1 MFLTSRFIVVD
12 DKKNHLTGIKDTL
25 NTLRLDCHAKLYT
38 DEEVGEW
45 TKLPGARILFMD
57 QNLTTGATFGSGNQV
72 AYTAIADVIDKI
84 ICPDSGPYGIVLW
97 AEKPELEELRKFLF
111 ERLTGESSKLLPV
124 FMTELCKGDYIDTET
139 GEVRDPAK
147 LQSDLSERI
156 SSSPQMRALFSWESD
171 VFAAVDAVLRSLV
184 GLVPIESRASEAF
197 SEELGKVM
205 YRLSQAGA
213 GTDRAMENPR
223 ESVNRVL
230 VPILADRITEHDP
243 EGVSGDAWREAIV
256 ELHGGDRLV
265 PVPEQA
271 AVNTAIHLSF
281 ARGENSA
288 PIRPT
293 DLGAVLAFPFADVD
307 EALAEHFGIS
317 KELIAADHFFGLDL
331 ADWDRCKMKLIQI
344 GAACDHAQPKPG
356 SLLFLLGLEWQYQN
370 VDGSKSDAARLY
382 QKKSRKN
389 DQEWRSPTLLV
400 GQDRTPG
407 KLSVFLNCTLSKP
420 REATADWETTYRLR
434 DELVSKLTQEYARH
448 ISRPGIVTLGPDG

>member
-1 MFLTSRFIVVD
+1 MFLRSRFIVVD
-12 DKKNHLTGIKDTL
+12 DKDHHLTGIKNTL
-25 NTLRLDCHAKLYT
+25 DALRLDCHTKLYS
-38 DEEVGEW
+38 DDGVAEW
-45 TKLPGARILFMD
+45 GKLPGTRILFMD

-72 AYTAIADVIDKI
+72 AYAAIADVIQKV

-97 AEKPELEELRKFLF
+97 AEKPELEELREFLF
-111 ERLTGESSKLLPV
+111 GRLTEDDARLLPV
-124 FMTELCKGDYIDTET
+124 FMAELCKGEYIDTET
-139 GEVRDPAK
+139 GDVRDPEK
-147 LQSDLSERI
+147 LREDLSERI
-156 SSSPQMRALFSWESD
+156 SSSPQMRALFAWESD

-184 GLVPIESRASEAF
+184 NLVPIESRASEAF
-197 SEELGKVM
+197 SQELGKVM

-213 GTDRAMENPR
+213 GTDRALENPR

-256 ELHGGDRLV
+256 ELDEANKNA

-288 PIRPT
+288 PIKPT
-293 DLGAVLAFPFADVD
+293 DLGAVLDFPFNDVD
-307 EALAEHFGIS
+307 EALSEHFGIS
-317 KELIAADHFFGLDL
+317 KEVIEADRFFGLGVD
-331 ADWDRCKMKLIQI
+331 DWQRSKLKLIQI
-344 GAACDHAQPKPG
+344 GPACDHAQPKDG

-370 VDGSKSDAARLY
+370 SDGTRANNARLY
-382 QKKSRKN
+382 QRKTRKN

-400 GQDRTPG
+400 GPERVPG
-407 KLSVFLNCTLSKP
+407 KLSAFLNCTISKT
-420 REATADWETTYRLR
+420 REGTVDWETSYRLR
-434 DELVSKLTQEYARH
+434 DELISKLTQEYARH